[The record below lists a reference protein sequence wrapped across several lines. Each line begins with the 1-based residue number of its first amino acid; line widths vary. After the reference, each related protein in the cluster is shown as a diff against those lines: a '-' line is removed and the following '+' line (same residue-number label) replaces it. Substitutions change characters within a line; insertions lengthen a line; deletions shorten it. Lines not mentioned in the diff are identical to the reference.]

1 MSSDEPM
8 IEVEGLGKRYWVGGH
23 PLIDHRGM
31 HALIDRTMRA
41 PFHLVARKIV
51 NAKPLPQHTHSQGH
65 MRWAIRNVS
74 FKVAKGEVLGIVGQ
88 NGAGKSVLL
97 KILSRITC
105 PTEGHAQLHG
115 SISSMLEAGIGFHP
129 ELTGRE
135 NIRLSGAIL
144 GMSKYEIDTRM
155 DEILSFAQ
163 IDEYL
168 DSPVKHYSSGMFMRL
183 GFAVAVHLETDI
195 ILIDEVLSVGDEKF
209 QRRCIEKMRTV
220 VRSGRTILFVSHDLD
235 ALVEICDRA
244 ILIRNGGIEMDGAP
258 DRVVAEHKA
267 TALR

>member
-1 MSSDEPM
+1 
-8 IEVEGLGKRYWVGGH
+8 
-23 PLIDHRGM
+23 
-31 HALIDRTMRA
+31 
-41 PFHLVARKIV
+41 
-51 NAKPLPQHTHSQGH
+51 
-65 MRWAIRNVS
+65 
-74 FKVAKGEVLGIVGQ
+74 
-88 NGAGKSVLL
+88 
-97 KILSRITC
+97 
-105 PTEGHAQLHG
+105 
-115 SISSMLEAGIGFHP
+115 
-129 ELTGRE
+129 
-135 NIRLSGAIL
+135 
-144 GMSKYEIDTRM
+144 MSKYEIDTRM